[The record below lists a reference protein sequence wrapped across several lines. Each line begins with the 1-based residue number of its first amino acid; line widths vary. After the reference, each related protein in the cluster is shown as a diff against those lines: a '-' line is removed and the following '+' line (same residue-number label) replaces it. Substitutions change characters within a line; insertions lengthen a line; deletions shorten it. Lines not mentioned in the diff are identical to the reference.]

1 MYFMANGSLPIIV
14 FCVAFAAMV
23 TILESS
29 FHMKLVIQNDSMVP
43 GFAAMLIL
51 RELGVVVTALLFT
64 SRVGAGIAAEVGTMK
79 ITEQIDAL
87 RMLHIHPRDYIF
99 IPRLIASIAAMVVLT
114 IVANIVCLACAMYVS
129 QFQLGFTPGMFLA
142 SMNRFV
148 EFRDLIFAAI
158 KGAVFGAIIPIVS
171 CYFGFRC
178 KAGAEG
184 VGHAT
189 TNSVVVSSVA
199 IIIFD
204 FILTYMFSFMY

>member
-87 RMLHIHPRDYIF
+87 KMLHIYPRDYIF
-99 IPRLIASIAAMVVLT
+99 IPRFLASIMAMVVLC

-148 EFRDLIFAAI
+148 DFQDLIFAAV
-158 KGAVFGAIIPIVS
+158 KAAVFGAIIPVVS

-178 KAGAEG
+178 TSGAEG